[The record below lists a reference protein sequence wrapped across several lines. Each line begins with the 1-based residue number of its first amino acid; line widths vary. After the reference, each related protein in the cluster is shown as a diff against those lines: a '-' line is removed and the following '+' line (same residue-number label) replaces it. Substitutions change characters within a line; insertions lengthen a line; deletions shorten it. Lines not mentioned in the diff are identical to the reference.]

1 MPEKKGITLDQLIEA
16 WLRNSGCNRAT
27 GRELGCHHTNITKR
41 IRSAY
46 EAGDERIDPKMLFGE
61 RIPRSHTMEEINRA
75 ALELGL
81 RSERKVS
88 KGDWRK
94 PSLVQVA
101 DRHGPGPIM
110 LGVMGDPHLDNSG
123 ADLQMWEEEISRAD
137 PDRRIF
143 TCCVGDFFDN
153 WPRAMGHLYA
163 ESGDPTPAWVMFEY
177 WMENWP
183 FLFSVTGN
191 HDQFSSGTANFLEV
205 FMRERKSLLRRSGG
219 RFMLDLGGNNPITV
233 SMRHIWQGN
242 SQYSEAHNLKRA
254 ATFGHT
260 DDDVIIGGHFHKG
273 ELRTHVRP
281 LDGKVSKLVAVSSFK
296 RLDNY
301 ANDRGF
307 MSAETPPYVWLVC
320 DDREPVTSHNRV
332 QSFYDFPTARAVFE
346 HQKAKNAA

>member
-1 MPEKKGITLDQLIEA
+1 MPEKKGIPLDLVIKTWIE
-16 WLRNSGCNRAT
+16 NSGCNRAT
-27 GRELGCHHTNITKR
+27 ARELGCTNSNVIKR

-46 EAGDERIDPKMLFGE
+46 EAGDERIDPGLLFGNTV
-61 RIPRSHTMEEINRA
+61 PRAHTMEAVNRA

-81 RSERKVS
+81 RSERKVA

-94 PSLVQVA
+94 PSLIHIA
-101 DRHGPGPIM
+101 DRYGPGPIL
-110 LGVMGDPHLDNSG
+110 LGVMGDPHMDNSG
-123 ADLQMWEEEISRAD
+123 ADLAMWEDEISRAN
-137 PDRRIF
+137 PSQRVF

-163 ESGDPTPAWVMFEY
+163 ESGDPAPAWVMFEY

-219 RFMLDLGGNNPITV
+219 RFMLDLGSGKPITV
-233 SMRHIWQGN
+233 SMRHIWQGS

-254 ATFGHT
+254 VTFGHT

-273 ELRTHVRP
+273 ELRTHIRP
-281 LDGKVSKLVAVSSFK
+281 SDGKVSKLVAVSSFK

-301 ANDRGF
+301 ANDKGF

-320 DDREPVTSHNRV
+320 DDREPVTSHTRV
-332 QSFYDFPTARAVFE
+332 QPFYDFETARAVFE
-346 HQKAKNAA
+346 HQRGKNG